1 MRRSVVKIW
10 RSQWKIMY
18 NVNSQDLCMKTSWI
32 HTSYEITKA
41 CSFSLSHV
49 NQSYPSIMNTDR
61 SSTKTDSFS
70 SPYLTHLLV
79 TNILYFIC
87 GYAPASDT
95 KLSSLTSRR
104 SSRNNRGI
112 KQTGQYF
119 IIIVCPGFL
128 DYNLL
133 GLNISCFKEAPQF
146 LEERKLFQ
154 SCIQNRECMY
164 NFFLS
169 VYAKN

>member
-49 NQSYPSIMNTDR
+49 NQSYPSIMNIDR

-79 TNILYFIC
+79 RNILYFIC

-133 GLNISCFKEAPQF
+133 GLNTSCFKEAPQF
-146 LEERKLFQ
+146 LEERK
-154 SCIQNRECMY
+154 
-164 NFFLS
+164 
-169 VYAKN
+169 

>member
-18 NVNSQDLCMKTSWI
+18 NVNFQDLCMKISWI
-32 HTSYEITKA
+32 HTSYEIAKA
-41 CSFSLSHV
+41 CSFSLSHI
-49 NQSYPSIMNTDR
+49 NQSYPSIMNFDR
-61 SSTKTDSFS
+61 SSSKTDSFS

-79 TNILYFIC
+79 VNILYFKC

-95 KLSSLTSRR
+95 KLSSPTLRK

-128 DYNLL
+128 DYNLS
-133 GLNISCFKEAPQF
+133 GLNTSCFKEAPQL
-146 LEERKLFQ
+146 LEERK
-154 SCIQNRECMY
+154 
-164 NFFLS
+164 
-169 VYAKN
+169 